1 MDAVQATKE
10 TLGLVHEYVEAA
22 FGDVEG
28 DTLSRVLPG
37 ATIGSI
43 ESIYLHT
50 VAQED
55 WAIQELILGKPKLI
69 SGGNWA
75 ARLGIAAPKAGEQP
89 DFTSW
94 NHDVAA
100 FKEYAQA
107 VFKATDDYLNSITD
121 ADLDK
126 QIDWF
131 GRGTRSAAW
140 VIADTIHVHA
150 SFHAGEISA
159 LKGVMGL
166 KGLPW

>member
-10 TLGLVHEYVEAA
+10 TLGLVHEYLEAA

-28 DTLSRVLPG
+28 ETLTRTLPG

-50 VAQED
+50 VANED

-69 SGGNWA
+69 EGEWSV
-75 ARLGIAAPKAGEQP
+75 RLGIKAPTAGEQA
-89 DFTSW
+89 DFSSW
-94 NHDVAA
+94 NHDMAA
-100 FKEYAQA
+100 FKAYAAA
-107 VFKATDDYLNSITD
+107 VFKATDDYLNSVRD

>member
-1 MDAVQATKE
+1 VDAVQATRE

-28 DTLSRVLPG
+28 ETLSRVLPG

-55 WAIQELILGKPKLI
+55 WAIQELILGRPKLI
-69 SGGNWA
+69 EGAWA
-75 ARLGIAAPKAGEQP
+75 ARLGIAAPKAGEQA

-94 NHDVAA
+94 NHDVGA

-107 VFKATDDYLNSITD
+107 VFNATDDYLNSITD